1 MLTQFFHFA
10 SRHAE
15 APFDGFVTGPKDI
28 NQTNTEIYTPLTYV
42 GPKNDMYH
50 LIIYQVRY
58 AHQGILSLTAFA
70 SPPPPTHIS

>member
-50 LIIYQVRY
+50 LIIYQVRHPPSRNPFTHLV
-58 AHQGILSLTAFA
+58 A
-70 SPPPPTHIS
+70 PPPK